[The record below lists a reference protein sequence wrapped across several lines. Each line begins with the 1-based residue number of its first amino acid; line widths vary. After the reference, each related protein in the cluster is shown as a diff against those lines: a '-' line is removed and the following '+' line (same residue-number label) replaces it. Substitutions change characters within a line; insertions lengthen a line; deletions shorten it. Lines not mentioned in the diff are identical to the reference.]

1 MERVRRI
8 LFVCTGN
15 TCRSP
20 MAEALFRR
28 AAAGFGE
35 GFPEARSA
43 GTAAREGDEA
53 SPRAREVMAE
63 REIDLSG
70 HRARLLT
77 REMVEEADLVLT
89 MTRQHKRAL
98 LELVPE
104 AEGKVY
110 TLKEFLAR
118 EDPDIPDPF
127 GGSVEEYR
135 RVAHELEE
143 ALEELARRLAGPGS

>member
-1 MERVRRI
+1 MDRIRRV

-28 AAAGFGE
+28 AVAGPGE
-35 GFPEARSA
+35 GSLEARSA

-63 REIDLSG
+63 RGIDLSA
-70 HRARLLT
+70 HRARIVT
-77 REMVEEADLVLT
+77 REMVEAADLVLT

-98 LELVPE
+98 LELVPD
-104 AEGKVY
+104 AGDKVY
-110 TLKEFLAR
+110 TLKEFLGR
-118 EDPDIPDPF
+118 EEHDIPDPF
-127 GGSVEEYR
+127 GRSVEEYR
-135 RVAHELEE
+135 RVAHELEKD
-143 ALEELARRLAGPGS
+143 LEELARRLVGPGN